1 MTSTHFDTLLGPA
14 SYAVRSGPP
23 SRQPVTGH
31 GIALRDGV
39 WPGGATGK
47 GANGKPVGF
56 RIRERLGD
64 LTALEARV
72 ISALVSQHLIDD
84 RTLLKVV
91 ASETKVSQAMVVKI
105 AKKLG
110 FDGFRSLRAALA
122 EHNRFPLREI
132 RQELSSYKTTAD
144 IVEKA
149 CRSSMN
155 ALGTTFSGSCFERLE
170 GAAECIWRARQRDLY
185 GVGSSA
191 QVARDA
197 AFKFLRIGIRTSV
210 FDDGC
215 MMSMSAS
222 LLRKGDVAVAFS
234 FSGQNLTVLDAVR
247 QARRNGAMVI
257 AITNRSSSVLPLEA
271 NFAFSASADECPLT
285 GETAAARVAQ
295 LGIVDALFMAV
306 ARINPAATETNLGST
321 ISAIRAQRAPW

>member
-1 MTSTHFDTLLGPA
+1 MAPTRIDTLLGPA
-14 SYAVRSGPP
+14 SYPVRSVVP
-23 SRQPVTGH
+23 SRQPTPERDF
-31 GIALRDGV
+31 ALRDGV

-91 ASETKVSQAMVVKI
+91 ASEAKVSQAMVVKI

-122 EHNRFPLREI
+122 EHNRLPIREI
-132 RQELSSYKTTAD
+132 RQELSSDKTTAE
-144 IVEKA
+144 IVEKV
-149 CRSSMN
+149 CRSSIN
-155 ALGTTFSGSCFERLE
+155 ALGMTFSGACFERLE
-170 GAAECIWRARQRDLY
+170 EAAECIWCARQRDLY

-197 AFKFLRIGIRTSV
+197 AFKFLRIGVRTSV

-222 LLRKGDVAVAFS
+222 LLRKGDVAVAVS

-247 QARRNGAMVI
+247 QARRNGATVI
-257 AITNRSSSVLPLEA
+257 AITNRSSSILAQEA
-271 NFAFSASADECPLT
+271 NFAFAASADECPLT

-295 LGIVDALFMAV
+295 LSIIDALFMAV
-306 ARINPAATETNLGST
+306 ARIKPAATETNLGCT

>member
-1 MTSTHFDTLLGPA
+1 MTSTHLDALLGSA
-14 SYAVRSGPP
+14 SYPVRGVGVG
-23 SRQPVTGH
+23 RQPATGRD
-31 GIALRDGV
+31 AVLRDGV
-39 WPGGATGK
+39 WLGGAKMK
-47 GANGKPVGF
+47 GANEKPVGF
-56 RIRERLGD
+56 RIRERLGG

-72 ISALVSQHLIDD
+72 ICALVSQHLIDD

-91 ASETKVSQAMVVKI
+91 ASEAKVSQAMVVKI

-122 EHNRFPLREI
+122 EHNRLPLREI
-132 RQELSSYKTTAD
+132 RQELSSYRTTAD
-144 IVEKA
+144 IVEKV
-149 CRSSMN
+149 CGSSMN
-155 ALGTTFSGSCFERLE
+155 ALETTFSGSCFERLE
-170 GAAECIWRARQRDLY
+170 GAAECIWCARQRDLY

-197 AFKFLRIGIRTSV
+197 AFKFLRIGLRTSV

-222 LLRKGDVAVAFS
+222 LLRKGDVAVAVS
-234 FSGQNLTVLDAVR
+234 FSGQNLSVLDAVR
-247 QARRNGAMVI
+247 QARKNGAKVI
-257 AITNRSSSVLPLEA
+257 AITNRSSSILAQEA

-285 GETAAARVAQ
+285 GETASARVAQ

-306 ARINPAATETNLGST
+306 ARINPAVTEANLGCT
-321 ISAIRAQRAPW
+321 ISAIRAQRGPW